1 MLDVENSFQAPVQAL
16 ENRWTD
22 VFRRDM
28 LVHLGIMGSIVAGT
42 FQGFLKD
49 RIAGP
54 IPYAIA
60 ELFFVGAVIVWFA
73 TIAIR
78 KIPIRGPGLVPAVV
92 LAAILIPVFYMAHPG
107 APLVVELAG
116 LRAWAEFPV
125 ACLIALT
132 IIKSTGQVRAYVGL
146 VLILCVVTAVYGI
159 VQYQT
164 GPSTLFGSS
173 ALASLRHGSSV
184 FYNIAGTSERS
195 FRAFSTFTFPA
206 PFAGMMVFG
215 TLLAA
220 GVAVSDVW
228 RTRARWL
235 VAALIPLFFMGI
247 TVSGTRAAIV
257 MLLLGL
263 LVLGW
268 YRGLGQRVIA
278 MIPLLVTALYLGTL
292 ITSGRALA
300 RWQSVFLEEG
310 LLWTYLWAPI
320 TIALRTLREFPFGM
334 GLGRSGVGVPFTIFQ
349 SYPEGFFRGSDGDV
363 GRAAVE
369 MGVFGIL
376 LLLLIVGVILP
387 NAARAVRYLRHT
399 TSQDV
404 VIGVGALVVS
414 TGMLILIGS
423 PLSSAPHGLIWWFL
437 LGALFKLSI
446 LPETEERYPGYR
458 Q

>member
-1 MLDVENSFQAPVQAL
+1 VFDGSGTGQPSAPAL

-28 LVHLGIMGSIVAGT
+28 LIHLGIMGSIVAGT

-49 RIAGP
+49 RLGGP
-54 IPYAIA
+54 LPYALA

-78 KIPIRGPGLVPAVV
+78 NIPIRGPGVIPAVV
-92 LAAILIPVFYMAHPG
+92 LTAVIIPLLYMAHPG
-107 APLVVELAG
+107 SPLVVEVAG

-125 ACLIALT
+125 ACLIAMT
-132 IIKSTGQVRAYVGL
+132 VIKTTGQVRAYVGL
-146 VLILCVVTAVYGI
+146 ILVLCVITAVYGI

-164 GPSTLFGSS
+164 GAVTLFGSS
-173 ALASLRHGSSV
+173 ALAQLRHGTSV
-184 FYNIAGTSERS
+184 YYNILGTTERS

-220 GVAVSDVW
+220 GIAVSESW
-228 RTRARWL
+228 RPRTRFL

-247 TVSGTRAAIV
+247 TVSGTRAAII

-268 YRGLGQRVIA
+268 YRGLGLRILTI
-278 MIPLLVTALYLGTL
+278 IPFIVTALYAGSLL
-292 ITSGRALA
+292 TSGRAIE
-300 RWQSVFLEEG
+300 RWRSVFLEEG
-310 LLWTYLWAPI
+310 LLWTYVWAPV
-320 TIALRTLREFPFGM
+320 TIAMRTLAEFPFGM
-334 GLGRSGVGVPFTIFQ
+334 GLGRSGVGVPFSIFQ
-349 SYPEGFFRGSDGDV
+349 SYPEGFFRGSDGDI

-369 MGVFGIL
+369 MGVFGIGL
-376 LLLLIVGVILP
+376 LLLVVGVVLP
-387 NAARAVRYLRHT
+387 YAAGAVHRLRQSA
-399 TSQDV
+399 SQDV
-404 VIGVGALVVS
+404 VVGIGALVVS
-414 TGMLILIGS
+414 TGMLVLIGS

-437 LGALFKLSI
+437 LGALIKLSMI
-446 LPETEERYPGYR
+446 QAQEEYSVEPS
-458 Q
+458 